1 MGVSRLPTKTLD
13 RDEHSHR
20 MKDIFKILNEVR
32 TRSAALNDS
41 LSARHGLGPGDA
53 PIGAFN
59 MINQFAVVATELL
72 SHYAAE
78 WEKFPA
84 SAIDESRRQEWAER
98 LTTITK
104 STYIL
109 SLSAIEFSAKQALIA
124 RPGRVALPTGRMYLG
139 AIIRNSTAVGMFA
152 PDDETAWKGLIAV
165 RNVLVHNNGISD
177 TTVTYV
183 IPGGPTIQLVDGA
196 MTKATL
202 HFFPEL
208 SLWAVEAF
216 AKWTDAF
223 LN

>member
-1 MGVSRLPTKTLD
+1 
-13 RDEHSHR
+13 

-41 LSARHGLGPGDA
+41 LSAKHRLGPGDA

-59 MINQFAVVATELL
+59 MIIQFTVIAMELL

-78 WEKFPA
+78 WEKIPA
-84 SAIDESRRQEWAER
+84 NAVDESRRQEWAER

-124 RPGRVALPTGRMYLG
+124 RPGKVALPTGRVYLS
-139 AIIRNSTAVGMFA
+139 AIIRNSTTVGMVA
-152 PDDETAWKGLIAV
+152 PVDETVWKGLIAV
-165 RNVLVHNNGISD
+165 RNVLVHNNGIAD
-177 TTVTYV
+177 TTASYA
-183 IPGGPTIQLVDGA
+183 IPAGPTIQLVNGA

-208 SLWAVEAF
+208 SLRTVEAF
-216 AKWTDAF
+216 AKWTDA
-223 LN
+223 LLT